1 MTITWV
7 PIIFVD
13 VAGAFLMIVFSVLGI
28 RHAWRLIRK
37 DPENLVWT
45 YLLWLAVGLAGFA
58 ISRSAGH
65 ILKQVLFVSG
75 YDPVWEHIR
84 PVSGSLNT
92 MLLIVVAAV
101 TLFFN
106 RAWHIY
112 QGVFAE
118 RKALQGTQS
127 ELMRLNE
134 TLENRVQERTAA
146 LLIHEKRM
154 AQTDRLASI
163 GQLSSG
169 IAHEL
174 NNPLGVIQGY
184 TQLLLRG
191 EEPASQKHQDL
202 QVILKH
208 ARNCKTIVDDLLNFA
223 RHSKPEKTEINI
235 HDVIDDVLIFIK
247 HRGKMEKIRI
257 ETRFDEN
264 VVPMSMDDKKI
275 KQVLI
280 NLLMNARHAVGED
293 GAIVISTAYEPEVR
307 QIKVSVADNGYGID
321 AKNLVR
327 IFDPFFT
334 TKSTGEGTGLGL
346 AVSYGI
352 IKNHGGEIQV
362 SSKPGKGAVFTVIL
376 PVNPAKD
383 TLMAS

>member
-1 MTITWV
+1 MTVTWV
-7 PIIFVD
+7 PVISVD
-13 VAGAFLMIVFSVLGI
+13 VMGAVLMIVFSVLSV
-28 RHAWRLIRK
+28 RHAWRLNRK
-37 DPENLVWT
+37 DPDNLVWT
-45 YLLWLAVGLAGFA
+45 YLLWVAFCLAGFA

-65 ILKQVLFVSG
+65 ILKQVILVSG
-75 YDPVWEHIR
+75 LDPVWENVR

-92 MLLIVVAAV
+92 MLLIVVSSV

-112 QGVFAE
+112 REIFTE
-118 RKALQGTQS
+118 RKALQETQA
-127 ELMRLNE
+127 ELISLNQ
-134 TLENRVQERTAA
+134 TLENRVEERSEA
-146 LLIHEKRM
+146 LLKHEKQM

-169 IAHEL
+169 IAHEI

-191 EEPASQKHQDL
+191 EKPESQKHQDL

-208 ARNCKTIVDDLLNFA
+208 ARSCKAIVEDLLNFA
-223 RHSKPEKTEINI
+223 RRSAPEKAEVNI
-235 HDVIDDVLIFIK
+235 HDVIKDVLVFIQ
-247 HRGKMEKIRI
+247 RRAKMEKVQI
-257 ETRFDEN
+257 ETHFDDR
-264 VVPMSMDDKKI
+264 VIPMSMDEKKI
-275 KQVLI
+275 KQVLV

-293 GAIVISTAYEPEVR
+293 GRIVISTRYDVEARRLRVT
-307 QIKVSVADNGYGID
+307 VADNGYGID
-321 AKNLVR
+321 EKNLDR

-334 TKSTGEGTGLGL
+334 TKPTGEGTGLGL

-362 SSKPGKGAVFTVIL
+362 SSDPGKGSVFTLIL
-376 PVNPAKD
+376 PVTAAKD
-383 TLMAS
+383 L